1 MRVLSQCSFCWVSFC
16 LTVCA
21 FLAFLISHPHL
32 ILLQGAGALLPGPGG
47 EKWTPYKY
55 RVVLM
60 EGGGAVLQRSVLFHS
75 RIPVSLPLWKSS

>member
-1 MRVLSQCSFCWVSFC
+1 
-16 LTVCA
+16 
-21 FLAFLISHPHL
+21 L